1 MTVKQALKLK
11 NRLIND
17 IRQLNQRV
25 HEYNSVVEG
34 NVRPYSVKETL
45 STIYGK
51 INELTAL
58 KTQIHLANAKVYDK
72 IFLLSELKSLVK
84 MTKGLDC
91 TEGSSNDY
99 YSRRNESVIVKTSEM
114 SILERDNEVAFLE
127 SRIDEIQEELDYHN
141 AVTELPVEQ

>member
-11 NRLIND
+11 NRLIGE

-34 NVRPYSVKETL
+34 NVRPYSVKQTL

-84 MTKGLDC
+84 MMKELDC
-91 TEGSSNDY
+91 TEGSSNEY
-99 YSRRNESVIVKTSEM
+99 YLRRGEATTVKTSEM

-141 AVTELPVEQ
+141 AVTELPVE

>member
-11 NRLIND
+11 NRLISE

-51 INELTAL
+51 INDLTAL

-84 MTKGLDC
+84 MMKELDC
-91 TEGSSNDY
+91 TEGSSNEY
-99 YSRRNESVIVKTSEM
+99 YLRRGEATTVKTSEM

-141 AVTELPVEQ
+141 AVTELPVE

>member
-11 NRLIND
+11 NRLIGE

-84 MTKGLDC
+84 MMKELDC
-91 TEGSSNDY
+91 TEGSSNEY
-99 YSRRNESVIVKTSEM
+99 YLRRGEATTVKTSEM
-114 SILERDNEVAFLE
+114 SILERDNEVGFLE

-141 AVTELPVEQ
+141 AVTELPVE

>member
-11 NRLIND
+11 NRLIGE

-84 MTKGLDC
+84 MMKELDC
-91 TEGSSNDY
+91 TEGSSNEY
-99 YSRRNESVIVKTSEM
+99 YLRRGEATTVKTSEM

-141 AVTELPVEQ
+141 AVTELPVE

>member
-11 NRLIND
+11 NRLIGE

-51 INELTAL
+51 IKN
-58 KTQIHLANAKVYDK
+58 
-72 IFLLSELKSLVK
+72 
-84 MTKGLDC
+84 
-91 TEGSSNDY
+91 SNP
-99 YSRRNESVIVKTSEM
+99 
-114 SILERDNEVAFLE
+114 FG
-127 SRIDEIQEELDYHN
+127 
-141 AVTELPVEQ
+141 

>member
-17 IRQLNQRV
+17 IKQLNQRL

-34 NVRPYSVKETL
+34 NPRPYSAKETL
-45 STIYGK
+45 ASIYNK
-51 INELTAL
+51 IDELTAL
-58 KTQIHLANAKVYDK
+58 KTQIHLANAKVYNK

-84 MTKGLDC
+84 MMKGLDC
-91 TEGSSNDY
+91 TEGAANDY
-99 YSRRNESVIVKTSEM
+99 YSRRNEVTTVKTSEM

-127 SRIDEIQEELDYHN
+127 SRIDQLQDELDYHN
-141 AVTELPVEQ
+141 AVTELPID

>member
-11 NRLIND
+11 NRLIGE

-34 NVRPYSVKETL
+34 NVRPYSVKQTL

-51 INELTAL
+51 INELTVL

-84 MTKGLDC
+84 MMKELDC
-91 TEGSSNDY
+91 TEGSSNEY
-99 YSRRNESVIVKTSEM
+99 YLRRGEATTVKTSEM

-141 AVTELPVEQ
+141 AVTELPVE

>member
-11 NRLIND
+11 NRLIGE

-34 NVRPYSVKETL
+34 NVRPYSVKQTL

-84 MTKGLDC
+84 MMKELDC
-91 TEGSSNDY
+91 TEGSSNEY
-99 YSRRNESVIVKTSEM
+99 YLRRGESVIVKTSEM

-141 AVTELPVEQ
+141 AVTELPVE

>member
-17 IRQLNQRV
+17 ICQLNQRL

-34 NVRPYSVKETL
+34 NTRPYSAKETL
-45 STIYGK
+45 SAIYGK

-58 KTQIHLANAKVYDK
+58 KTQIHLANNKVYDK

-84 MTKGLDC
+84 MMKNLDC

-99 YSRRNESVIVKTSEM
+99 YSRRNESIIVKTSEM
-114 SILERDNEVAFLE
+114 TILERDNEVAFLE
-127 SRIDEIQEELDYHN
+127 SRIDEIQDELDYHN
-141 AVTELPVEQ
+141 AVTELPVE

>member
-45 STIYGK
+45 STIYG
-51 INELTAL
+51 
-58 KTQIHLANAKVYDK
+58 IHLANAKVYDK

-114 SILERDNEVAFLE
+114 SVIERDNEVAFLE
-127 SRIDEIQEELDYHN
+127 SRIDEIQDELDYHN